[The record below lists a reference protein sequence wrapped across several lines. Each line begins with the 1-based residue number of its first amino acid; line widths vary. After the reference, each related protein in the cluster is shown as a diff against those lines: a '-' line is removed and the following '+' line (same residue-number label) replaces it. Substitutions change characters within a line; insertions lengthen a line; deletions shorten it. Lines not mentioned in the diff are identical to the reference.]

1 MCIFPPYLETLGAGG
16 GKMLLT
22 YIRTIVL
29 YLVLIA
35 VIRMMGK
42 RQIGEMEPSEFV
54 VTMLVANLASI
65 PMQDGGIPLYS
76 GLVPILTVLG
86 VELILTAL
94 SMRSVKLRQ
103 LLCGKPVILIE
114 NGKILQSN
122 LRSTRITL
130 DELTELLRGKD
141 VLTPDAVQYA
151 ILETNGNLSVF
162 PFPEQ
167 KPATAK
173 DAKINPTAQF
183 LPYTIIAD
191 GYLYRDNLR
200 LAGKDDR
207 WLRKQL
213 QKRKA
218 TIASTWLMTVDGA
231 GQILWQEKEG
241 LG

>member
-1 MCIFPPYLETLGAGG
+1 
-16 GKMLLT
+16 MLLT

-114 NGKILQSN
+114 NGKILQKN

-141 VLTPDAVQYA
+141 VLSPETVQYA

-162 PFPEQ
+162 PFPEE
-167 KPATAK
+167 KPASAK
-173 DAKINPTAQF
+173 DAKITPTAQF
-183 LPYTIIAD
+183 LPYTIISD
-191 GYLYRDNLR
+191 GYLYRENLR
-200 LAGKDDR
+200 LSGKDDR
-207 WLRKQL
+207 WLQKQL

-218 TIASTWLMTVDGA
+218 TIRSTWLLTVDGA
-231 GQILWQEKEG
+231 GQVLWQAKEG
-241 LG
+241 AQ

>member
-1 MCIFPPYLETLGAGG
+1 
-16 GKMLLT
+16 MLLS

-141 VLTPDAVQYA
+141 VLTPDTVQYA

-167 KPATAK
+167 RPASAK
-173 DAKINPTAQF
+173 DAKIATSEQL

-191 GYLYRDNLR
+191 GYLYRENLR

-207 WLRKQL
+207 WLHKQL

-218 TIASTWLMTVDGA
+218 TVASTWLLTVDGA
-231 GQILWQEKEG
+231 GQILWQEKEK